1 MADLFQRITG
11 SRNLL
16 EKIVNFIPGFKGY
29 MDRNARRDADK
40 LLRET
45 VAARLELQWSRISEL
60 QRDLIGAGEIDKVD
74 DLEAAAIK
82 LRTLTDRVRTAAYGF
97 AGFFDAV
104 KVGEPELEKLYEF
117 DASLLDHA
125 VKIRAAVDNVASS
138 VGSDGLPAAIRNV
151 TTLTQEALEA
161 FSGRSEVILGSD
173 QPIQPDQSNPPAA
186 PAQ

>member
-45 VAARLELQWSRISEL
+45 VATRLELQWSRISEL
-60 QRDLIGAGEIDKVD
+60 QRDQISAGGIDTVD

-82 LRTLTDRVRTAAYGF
+82 LRTLIDRVRTASYGF

-104 KVGEPELEKLYEF
+104 KVGEPELEKIYAF
-117 DASLLDHA
+117 DAALLDQA
-125 VKIRAAVDNVASS
+125 AQIQAAVDNVAAS
-138 VGSDGLPAAIRNV
+138 VGSDGMPAAVRNV
-151 TTLTQEALEA
+151 TSLVQDSLTA
-161 FSGRSEVILGSD
+161 FNSRSEVILSAT
-173 QPIQPDQSNPPAA
+173 PPAA
-186 PAQ
+186 PSQ

>member
-1 MADLFQRITG
+1 MADLFGRITG
-11 SRNLL
+11 SRNLI
-16 EKIVNFIPGFKGY
+16 EKIVNFVPGFKGY

-45 VAARLELQWSRISEL
+45 IAAKLEQAWLRISEL
-60 QRDLIGAGEIDKVD
+60 QRQLIADGGIDSVD

-82 LRTLTDRVRTAAYGF
+82 LRTLIDRVRTAAYGF

-104 KVGEPELEKLYEF
+104 KIGEAELDKLYQF
-117 DASLLDHA
+117 DETLVDRA
-125 VKIRAAVDNVASS
+125 VQLAAAVENIAAS

-151 TTLTQEALEA
+151 TTLAQDALDA
-161 FSGRSEVILGSD
+161 FNGRSEVILAA
-173 QPIQPDQSNPPAA
+173 NPPAA